1 MWSCVALAVLA
12 AGCSFRAGVSGAPLD
27 APGEASGDAP
37 VDGAGEDA
45 IAPTLC
51 DADPDLELCF
61 SFDQAP
67 LPSPLPNEGTANVAA
82 ELTNITRIPSP
93 AGGAAQLAAD
103 SAIVLP
109 TSSEITNILA
119 IEVWLRIDAAPPNGG
134 RSGLVDSN
142 IIPPNISLFLYR
154 QDPILELRC
163 GLGEQ
168 LESMPAT
175 LPVDTW
181 LYVAC
186 TCEAGSLIIYVD
198 GLKLDERAG
207 ACGSGG
213 AFVADGFTIG
223 SDNTGNPDMVG
234 ERLSGAI
241 DGVRLWSATRTA
253 QQICATSGRPSC

>member
-1 MWSCVALAVLA
+1 
-12 AGCSFRAGVSGAPLD
+12 VSGTPLD
-27 APGEASGDAP
+27 APSEAPDDAP
-37 VDGAGEDA
+37 VDRAGEDA
-45 IAPTLC
+45 VSASLC
-51 DADPDLELCF
+51 DSDPDLSLCF

-67 LPSPLPNEGTANVAA
+67 LPSTLPNEGTAAVDAQ
-82 ELTNITRIPSP
+82 LINITRIPRL

-109 TSSEITNILA
+109 MSTEVTNILA
-119 IEVWLRIDAAPPNGG
+119 IEVWLRIDAEPPNGG

-142 IIPPNISLFLYR
+142 ISPPNISRFVYR
-154 QDPILELRC
+154 QDPIRQLRC
-163 GLGEQ
+163 GLGGQVEV
-168 LESMPAT
+168 MDAM

-186 TCEAGSLIIYVD
+186 TCEADSLAIYVD
-198 GLKLDERAG
+198 GAKLGERPG

-223 SDNTGNPDMVG
+223 SDNTGNPDAVG
-234 ERLSGAI
+234 ERLAGAI
-241 DGVRLWSATRTA
+241 DGVRLWSTPRTA